1 MGVGL
6 PLTTSTEAPRPAL
19 PVAVLCGGLGTRLAD
34 IAGDTQPK
42 VLVQVAGRPFIDHKL
57 ENLAASGF
65 REVVLLVGRHGD
77 DVRDHVGDGH
87 AFDLVVRYCDDGGV
101 LRGTG
106 GALRNALGKLP
117 RAFWVTYGD
126 TLLEIDAVGAEAEFT
141 RSGHLGLMTVLHN
154 RDRLAT
160 SNTAVDGELV
170 VAYNKDPVPD
180 GAEHIDY
187 GMLVLTREAFDLV
200 PASVPLDLAPIL
212 HALIER
218 RLLGAWE
225 VRRRFYE
232 IGTPEAR
239 HETEQFL
246 LMR

>member
-6 PLTTSTEAPRPAL
+6 PLTGSPEAQRPAL
-19 PVAVLCGGLGTRLAD
+19 PVAVLCGGRGTRLAGITND
-34 IAGDTQPK
+34 QQPK
-42 VLVQVAGRPFIDHKL
+42 ALVEVAGRPFIDHKL

-65 REVVLLVGRHGD
+65 RDVLLLVGHRGGRL
-77 DVRDHVGDGH
+77 RDHVGDGH
-87 AFDLVVRYCDDGGV
+87 AFDLSVRYCDDGGV

-106 GALRNALGKLP
+106 GALRNALDVLP

-126 TLLEIDAVGAEAEFT
+126 TLLEVDAVGAEAEFA
-141 RSGHLGLMTVLHN
+141 RSGRLGLMTVLHN
-154 RDRLAT
+154 RDRWAT
-160 SNTAVDGELV
+160 SNTVVDGDRV
-170 VAYNKDPVPD
+170 VAYSKDPVPD
-180 GAEHIDY
+180 DAEHIDY

-200 PASVPLDLAPIL
+200 PASVPFDLALIL

-218 RLLGAWE
+218 QLLGAWE
-225 VRRRFYE
+225 VRRRFYD

-246 LMR
+246 LTR